1 MNSMTRREKEV
12 TDINEIIKILDESKV
27 LHLGMVDG
35 AEPYVVPMNYG
46 YTLENGKLTIWLHG
60 AKRGRK
66 LDVMRANPKVFFEME
81 CGITPFEGEIAC
93 KYGITYASVM
103 GKGIAEIVEDIETK
117 KYALS
122 VLMKTQTGKD
132 FEFED
137 KMAAVVSIIRI
148 DVSEFTA
155 KHRPAPKKK
164 QPKRTASR

>member
-1 MNSMTRREKEV
+1 MNGMTRREREI

-27 LHLGMVDG
+27 LHLGLVDG
-35 AEPYVVPMNYG
+35 DEPYVVPMNYG
-46 YTLENGKLTIWLHG
+46 YTLENGKLTLWLHG

-117 KYALS
+117 KSALS
-122 VLMKTQTGKD
+122 FLMKTQTGKD

-137 KMAAVVSIIRI
+137 KMADVVSVIRI

-155 KHRPAPKKK
+155 KHRPAPQK
-164 QPKRTASR
+164 

>member
-1 MNSMTRREKEV
+1 MNGMTRREREV

-35 AEPYVVPMNYG
+35 DEPYVVPMNYG

-66 LDVMRANPKVFFEME
+66 LDVIRANPKVFFEME

-117 KYALS
+117 KSALS
-122 VLMKTQTGKD
+122 FLMKTQTGKD
-132 FEFED
+132 FEFEN

-155 KHRPAPKKK
+155 KHRPAPQK
-164 QPKRTASR
+164 

>member
-1 MNSMTRREKEV
+1 MNGMTRREREV

-35 AEPYVVPMNYG
+35 DEPYVVPMNYG

-93 KYGITYASVM
+93 KYGITYASIM

-155 KHRPAPKKK
+155 KHRPAPKK
-164 QPKRTASR
+164 